1 MLSHRYNLQQLTHWE
16 SVKKRF
22 WKSIFPKHIPNKWNQ

>member
-1 MLSHRYNLQQLTHWE
+1 LQQLTRWE